1 MRVIR
6 TLVETKLRHVISVH
20 AKRRIAPHSGTTS
33 DIWSE
38 RNMRQSFFCMRQ
50 SMMIEA
56 EIAYSVGSNA
66 LSKTAGTLLDV
77 APMLDFAIFTNTK
90 HSAVQVAAMKK
101 NVLAKYGE
109 RPTDISLATE
119 DGASNNKK
127 AAKLLHQP
135 FKVCF
140 PHDLQRAVLFSTGM
154 TGKPNQNNELATVIG
169 SLSRMAGAP
178 HRSVKVAG
186 ALQAA
191 QIANG
196 TSESRVL
203 TTMSMNATR
212 WQGLYRMVNR
222 NRRLRNFLALA
233 LTGTEGGGME
243 ADDSEQVCDGDD
255 KEEEEEEEEDPDK
268 DDDDEEGLLDADE
281 DEEQVQGNEA
291 SNKKFPLAH
300 RLVDD
305 VGFKNNSFLES
316 TLFSA
321 NEVSGLVQ
329 KQDGMGLSMGYQ
341 MAKVLKDE
349 ATAMK
354 LMVVSGTTKEGDW
367 KETHVNVLPNMFKV
381 QRRIF
386 AEQLELRF
394 KVDGTP
400 DKHTLLALKLDPSV
414 NTTQEDGIFSKRA
427 AAQLLMEGEYRRRL
441 VRRHKLIL
449 AAVAVAGS
457 SVAGSAA
464 SSALVPGK
472 RPASST
478 RATGGVA
485 KRGPA
490 SVLSRVNNT
499 NSGQNVK
506 TVRTDP
512 DHDDSLDII
521 KLEEAKYAGICVSVL
536 ANKQQ
541 YMVSGIFDLSVF
553 WSGQKSVI
561 PVHYS
566 LWVAEVGCAKVS
578 SANVETVFSGAG
590 RISMKSNCLGPE
602 ILSNYAFLH
611 YNYKYDWLRPTL
623 EEIVDTYTKL
633 YGKESRESDIESD
646 GSSEAEEVEED
657 GEED

>member
-1 MRVIR
+1 MWGVVPGRR
-6 TLVETKLRHVISVH
+6 GYRRRSETGVE
-20 AKRRIAPHSGTTS
+20 P
-33 DIWSE
+33 
-38 RNMRQSFFCMRQ
+38 
-50 SMMIEA
+50 
-56 EIAYSVGSNA
+56 
-66 LSKTAGTLLDV
+66 
-77 APMLDFAIFTNTK
+77 
-90 HSAVQVAAMKK
+90 
-101 NVLAKYGE
+101 
-109 RPTDISLATE
+109 
-119 DGASNNKK
+119 
-127 AAKLLHQP
+127 
-135 FKVCF
+135 
-140 PHDLQRAVLFSTGM
+140 
-154 TGKPNQNNELATVIG
+154 
-169 SLSRMAGAP
+169 GAP
-178 HRSVKVAG
+178 
-186 ALQAA
+186 AA
-191 QIANG
+191 QRDGCRDSSDAG
-196 TSESRVL
+196 EPAVL
-203 TTMSMNATR
+203 TTMSAAMHRYVEVVKQYPGPEQVDMRVEIQVPGSWFGA
-212 WQGLYRMVNR
+212 GPMG
-222 NRRLRNFLALA
+222 A
-233 LTGTEGGGME
+233 LTDAERREKYTAQAVEYAEVREFPGACRGSRKTKEQAIRFICAADAADEPNSEGYWMKLSQWNRFRNDTFKDRREDELAFIPGQAPAAEGGVAMNLK
-243 ADDSEQVCDGDD
+243 APQAPSSD
-255 KEEEEEEEEDPDK
+255 
-268 DDDDEEGLLDADE
+268 
-281 DEEQVQGNEA
+281 
-291 SNKKFPLAH
+291 LAC
-300 RLVDD
+300 LQ
-305 VGFKNNSFLES
+305 S

-441 VRRHKLIL
+441 VRRHKLML

>member
-1 MRVIR
+1 
-6 TLVETKLRHVISVH
+6 
-20 AKRRIAPHSGTTS
+20 
-33 DIWSE
+33 
-38 RNMRQSFFCMRQ
+38 
-50 SMMIEA
+50 
-56 EIAYSVGSNA
+56 
-66 LSKTAGTLLDV
+66 
-77 APMLDFAIFTNTK
+77 
-90 HSAVQVAAMKK
+90 
-101 NVLAKYGE
+101 
-109 RPTDISLATE
+109 
-119 DGASNNKK
+119 
-127 AAKLLHQP
+127 
-135 FKVCF
+135 
-140 PHDLQRAVLFSTGM
+140 
-154 TGKPNQNNELATVIG
+154 
-169 SLSRMAGAP
+169 
-178 HRSVKVAG
+178 
-186 ALQAA
+186 
-191 QIANG
+191 
-196 TSESRVL
+196 
-203 TTMSMNATR
+203 
-212 WQGLYRMVNR
+212 
-222 NRRLRNFLALA
+222 
-233 LTGTEGGGME
+233 
-243 ADDSEQVCDGDD
+243 
-255 KEEEEEEEEDPDK
+255 
-268 DDDDEEGLLDADE
+268 
-281 DEEQVQGNEA
+281 
-291 SNKKFPLAH
+291 
-300 RLVDD
+300 
-305 VGFKNNSFLES
+305 
-316 TLFSA
+316 
-321 NEVSGLVQ
+321 
-329 KQDGMGLSMGYQ
+329 
-341 MAKVLKDE
+341 
-349 ATAMK
+349 
-354 LMVVSGTTKEGDW
+354 
-367 KETHVNVLPNMFKV
+367 
-381 QRRIF
+381 
-386 AEQLELRF
+386 
-394 KVDGTP
+394 
-400 DKHTLLALKLDPSV
+400 
-414 NTTQEDGIFSKRA
+414 
-427 AAQLLMEGEYRRRL
+427 MEGEYRRRL
-441 VRRHKLIL
+441 VRRHKLML

>member
-1 MRVIR
+1 
-6 TLVETKLRHVISVH
+6 
-20 AKRRIAPHSGTTS
+20 
-33 DIWSE
+33 
-38 RNMRQSFFCMRQ
+38 
-50 SMMIEA
+50 MMIEA

-127 AAKLLHQP
+127 PAKLLHQP

-140 PHDLQRAVLFSTGM
+140 PHDSQRAVLFSTGM

-191 QIANG
+191 
-196 TSESRVL
+196 
-203 TTMSMNATR
+203 
-212 WQGLYRMVNR
+212 
-222 NRRLRNFLALA
+222 
-233 LTGTEGGGME
+233 
-243 ADDSEQVCDGDD
+243 
-255 KEEEEEEEEDPDK
+255 
-268 DDDDEEGLLDADE
+268 
-281 DEEQVQGNEA
+281 
-291 SNKKFPLAH
+291 H
-300 RLVDD
+300 
-305 VGFKNNSFLES
+305 FKNNSFLES

-400 DKHTLLALKLDPSV
+400 T
-414 NTTQEDGIFSKRA
+414 NTPCWR
-427 AAQLLMEGEYRRRL
+427 
-441 VRRHKLIL
+441 
-449 AAVAVAGS
+449 
-457 SVAGSAA
+457 
-464 SSALVPGK
+464 
-472 RPASST
+472 
-478 RATGGVA
+478 
-485 KRGPA
+485 
-490 SVLSRVNNT
+490 
-499 NSGQNVK
+499 
-506 TVRTDP
+506 
-512 DHDDSLDII
+512 
-521 KLEEAKYAGICVSVL
+521 
-536 ANKQQ
+536 
-541 YMVSGIFDLSVF
+541 
-553 WSGQKSVI
+553 
-561 PVHYS
+561 
-566 LWVAEVGCAKVS
+566 
-578 SANVETVFSGAG
+578 
-590 RISMKSNCLGPE
+590 
-602 ILSNYAFLH
+602 
-611 YNYKYDWLRPTL
+611 
-623 EEIVDTYTKL
+623 
-633 YGKESRESDIESD
+633 
-646 GSSEAEEVEED
+646 
-657 GEED
+657 